1 MKNNILFLVLTAFI
15 ATGCTTSGSSVG
27 DMAIG
32 SDSAA
37 IKAVVTA
44 KKRNFH
50 APSWNNTVANVLT
63 YPKNWLWSVKT
74 CQQTRSING
83 AMGTAAGAVGLI
95 GGIAATAGMIKSI
108 F

>member
-37 IKAVVTA
+37 LERE
-44 KKRNFH
+44 KR
-50 APSWNNTVANVLT
+50 AN
-63 YPKNWLWSVKT
+63 KRD
-74 CQQTRSING
+74 QING

>member
-37 IKAVVTA
+37 IKAG
-44 KKRNFH
+44 RNRKE
-50 APSWNNTVANVLT
+50 ARATVSRRVGTTPPS
-63 YPKNWLWSVKT
+63 T
-74 CQQTRSING
+74 C
-83 AMGTAAGAVGLI
+83 
-95 GGIAATAGMIKSI
+95 
-108 F
+108 